1 MLEADEQE
9 AAKKAESAAATRKRL
24 GSLKSVDNSGEPC
37 PSGWRR
43 NFADGCEA
51 RGMTIKDQRDPSYF
65 TFDLPGDD
73 KFDVQNHSTGV
84 CTDTNIG
91 YYHTG
96 CDSEAA
102 ARGTMAFSGCS
113 GRLFGWATF
122 FCGVLVEVRGP
133 DYVTSIGLA
142 ETSLLFP
149 RELVPASQVNG
160 KEQLAITCSDPLEC
174 QQRCEYLNTIARD
187 GGLPAP
193 SACALCHPPCPSD
206 GGTVL
211 VDFVHAFFNDLTLL
225 LRLTAICGFTL
236 GLGEACICEIFM
248 LLKPAWMANLDDPV
262 DRCEGGDVFS
272 IIAIQ
277 IEAMIIEG
285 AEAMVNT
292 FVIQPIRGLIDWFS
306 NGEPKDIC
314 IPYEKGNKFCPNSPE
329 LMDGWLGCDV
339 DEKGPA
345 HERCYYQCA
354 SAARTASLSP
364 TNAPLSRPGD
374 RRRFACTSRTWPI
387 ATSSSSTRTRAV
399 RWRTSST
406 PSSARSLK
414 MSRQRCSRRSRRPTR
429 RRRRRP
435 RRWAATCR

>member
-96 CDSEAA
+96 CASEAA
-102 ARGTMAFSGCS
+102 ARGTLAFSGCS

-236 GLGEACICEIFM
+236 GLGEACICAHA
-248 LLKPAWMANLDDPV
+248 P
-262 DRCEGGDVFS
+262 
-272 IIAIQ
+272 
-277 IEAMIIEG
+277 
-285 AEAMVNT
+285 
-292 FVIQPIRGLIDWFS
+292 
-306 NGEPKDIC
+306 EP
-314 IPYEKGNKFCPNSPE
+314 
-329 LMDGWLGCDV
+329 
-339 DEKGPA
+339 
-345 HERCYYQCA
+345 
-354 SAARTASLSP
+354 
-364 TNAPLSRPGD
+364 
-374 RRRFACTSRTWPI
+374 
-387 ATSSSSTRTRAV
+387 
-399 RWRTSST
+399 
-406 PSSARSLK
+406 
-414 MSRQRCSRRSRRPTR
+414 
-429 RRRRRP
+429 
-435 RRWAATCR
+435 